1 MRQLAGMGM
10 TKQGMGEGNTPET
23 ARPRM
28 SVFWHSVGQD
38 RGQETWNK
46 DDLGCTDSLM
56 FSIPSCLYV
65 SQLSR

>member
-1 MRQLAGMGM
+1 MRQLARM
-10 TKQGMGEGNTPET
+10 GMGEGNTPET

-28 SVFWHSVGQD
+28 SVLRDTVGQD

-56 FSIPSCLYV
+56 YSIPSFLYV